1 MGLVLNIDLETNL
14 GPTTEAYISIDSIRI
29 NKTLA
34 EIKFSLS
41 AWLDKTYAEK
51 FFRKYT
57 EEDLN
62 NAKGQISS
70 NVLYYETENSDGVEI
85 TLPNYFAN
93 VKLARTQEVEV
104 PVIKEVEKEKIIP
117 QVSFDENGDEITI
130 EKVIF
135 ETVKEQVGTEKVE
148 RSVIAYDSINAIEDF
163 CYIYL
168 KEELSKLFPAN
179 NIIID

>member
-14 GPTTEAYISIDSIRI
+14 GPTTKAYISIDSIRI

-41 AWLDKTYAEK
+41 AWLDKTYADK

-70 NVLYYETENSDGVEI
+70 NLLYYETEDSD
-85 TLPNYFAN
+85 
-93 VKLARTQEVEV
+93 
-104 PVIKEVEKEKIIP
+104 
-117 QVSFDENGDEITI
+117 
-130 EKVIF
+130 
-135 ETVKEQVGTEKVE
+135 
-148 RSVIAYDSINAIEDF
+148 
-163 CYIYL
+163 
-168 KEELSKLFPAN
+168 
-179 NIIID
+179 